1 LKAKLKVRPFLF
13 LGLFVT
19 ALAQINVATGQTLS
33 GAGSSAAAPIYRSWA
48 AQYQNAG
55 GPGLSYESV
64 GSSAGIKKIKA
75 EQTGFGASDVA
86 PSNDELSKSGLVLFP
101 IAITGISP
109 VVNLLKIG
117 DGQLRLT
124 GPVLARIFLG
134 EIAQW
139 NDPAVAQL
147 NPGLSLPAMPI
158 KVVVRSDG
166 SGTTYNFADYLS
178 KVNATWK
185 TTYGAKTSLTWPSTF
200 IGSKGSDGVVKS
212 VKETIGAIG
221 YVDYGYV
228 KVNRLLSVQM
238 ADADGEFIQPSVASF
253 RSAMQASEWNS
264 KGTFSSTLT
273 NIPGKGAWPITMG
286 TFVLVPQVAKK
297 VEQTT
302 AALQFF
308 VWAFMNGDA
317 LVQQNNF
324 VRLPDRMQSLAFK
337 AIASVKDSSG
347 KILKLNLK

>member
-1 LKAKLKVRPFLF
+1 LKAKLKIRPFLF

-19 ALAQINVATGQTLS
+19 ALVQINVATGQTMS

-48 AQYQNAG
+48 AQYQNTG
-55 GPGLSYESV
+55 GPILTYESI
-64 GSSAGIKKIKA
+64 GSSAGVKKIKA
-75 EQTGFGASDVA
+75 GHAGFGATDAA
-86 PSNDELSKSGLVLFP
+86 PSAEELKSSGLVLFP

-109 VVNLLKIG
+109 VVNLPKIG

-134 EIAQW
+134 EITQW
-139 NDPAVAQL
+139 SDPAITQL
-147 NPGLSLPAMPI
+147 NAGLNLPTLPI

-166 SGTTYNFADYLS
+166 SGTTFNFTDYLS
-178 KVNATWK
+178 KVNASWK
-185 TTYGAKTSLTWPSTF
+185 TNFGAKNSITWPPNF
-200 IGSKGSDGVVKS
+200 LASKGSEGVVKS
-212 VKETIGAIG
+212 VKENVGAIG

-228 KVNRLLSVQM
+228 KANRLLSVQV
-238 ADADGEFIQPSVASF
+238 AGAEGDFIQPSVASF
-253 RSAMQASEWNS
+253 RAAMQNSEWNS

-273 NIPGKGAWPITMG
+273 SMPGRGSWPITMG
-286 TFVLVPQVAKK
+286 TFVLVPQIAKNT
-297 VEQTT
+297 EQTT
-302 AALQFF
+302 AILQFF
-308 VWAFMNGDA
+308 VWAFMNGDL

-337 AIASVKDSSG
+337 AIASVRDPSG